1 MAITVNVEQV
11 TSVRIGEEW
20 AAVLPGSFVIDSL
33 AWTQGGGEV
42 GNREMGFQA
51 TLAGGGGNVA
61 APLSSLTGVRF
72 STEPE

>member
-11 TSVRIGEEW
+11 TSVRIGDEW
-20 AAVLPGSFVIDSL
+20 TAVLPGSFVIDSL

-51 TLAGGGGNVA
+51 ALAGGGGMVA
-61 APLSSLTGVRF
+61 APLSALTGVRYA
-72 STEPE
+72 TDE